1 MIEYIFSQ
9 NASNKKMLGILFF
22 QNFNE
27 YIFGIKYITWEHYVI
42 LLYLA
47 NEILHL
53 CTINYQREKENF
65 T

>member
-1 MIEYIFSQ
+1 MTEYIFSH
-9 NASNKKMLGILFF
+9 NVLNKKMLRDFIFPE
-22 QNFNE
+22 FNE